1 MDMKNLKVGD
11 KVRVISEEEVK
22 KHKELSWGSYKFDGN
37 NFTKDMLKYCDKIVT
52 IFDDYRKDSYGYL
65 IKEDDGEMYYTYDMF
80 EPIDELDSDTLIYPT
95 DTKDYNLVSNPSH
108 YQLKN
113 GLKVIQVIEAFTEGF
128 NGIDAVDIGNAVK
141 YLGRLGKKDDTIQDA
156 EKAAWYLNHFIER
169 NKGE

>member
-1 MDMKNLKVGD
+1 MIMDMKNLRVGD

-22 KHKELSWGSYKFDGN
+22 KHSMIGSDYKFDYN
-37 NFTKDMLKYCDKIVT
+37 YNFTPSMFEFCDKIVT
-52 IFDDYRKDSYGYL
+52 IKSTIVNDAYH
-65 IKEDDGEMYYTYDMF
+65 IKESKEDNWYFSPDMF
-80 EPIDELDSDTLIYPT
+80 EPIEANDQNS
-95 DTKDYNLVSNPSH
+95 LVSHPKH

-113 GLKVIQVIEAFTEGF
+113 GLEVIQVVEAFTDGL

-169 NKGE
+169 NKVK

>member
-1 MDMKNLKVGD
+1 MDMKNLKIGD

-22 KHKELSWGSYKFDGN
+22 KHRYVDSLEAYEFDN
-37 NFTKDMLKYCDKIVT
+37 NWFNKDMFKFCGKIVT
-52 IFDDYRKDSYGYL
+52 ISEAEIEKYH
-65 IKEDDGEMYYTYDMF
+65 IKKSEFERDWRFTYDMF
-80 EPIDELDSDTLIYPT
+80 KPIDEPYSDETIYPT
-95 DTKDYNLVSNPSH
+95 DTEDYNLVSHPSH

-113 GLKVIQVIEAFTEGF
+113 GLEVIQIIEAFTDGL

-141 YLGRLGKKDDTIQDA
+141 YLGRLGKKDDIIQDA